1 MNSGNVA
8 DEHLNW
14 IDIYVNFEE
23 QRGVK
28 SRRFVFGEHNCRF
41 NSTGTVEK
49 TQLFNMKWF
58 SLAAELRE
66 PPVERTFPLAVP

>member
-1 MNSGNVA
+1 
-8 DEHLNW
+8 
-14 IDIYVNFEE
+14 
-23 QRGVK
+23 
-28 SRRFVFGEHNCRF
+28 VFNEHNCRF

-58 SLAAELRE
+58 PLEVELRE